1 MCRDIC
7 FIVDSNKRVQKI
19 IYEIKDTLYYSK
31 MQLIFI
37 LIKRVTHQDRVVV
50 NMTCSVSVTNQVNV
64 RQCLY
69 SACALTAL
77 LLYRI

>member
-1 MCRDIC
+1 MAGTWQSLIGEQGT
-7 FIVDSNKRVQKI
+7 RVN
-19 IYEIKDTLYYSK
+19 
-31 MQLIFI
+31 I
-37 LIKRVTHQDRVVV
+37 LVQWNMSDMRYLGATDEGVV

-77 LLYRI
+77 

>member
-1 MCRDIC
+1 MPNPAKPYRIEC
-7 FIVDSNKRVQKI
+7 DSSDYGLGAVLLQPD
-19 IYEIKDTLYYSK
+19 ELDPS
-31 MQLIFI
+31 
-37 LIKRVTHQDRVVV
+37 VV

-77 LLYRI
+77 